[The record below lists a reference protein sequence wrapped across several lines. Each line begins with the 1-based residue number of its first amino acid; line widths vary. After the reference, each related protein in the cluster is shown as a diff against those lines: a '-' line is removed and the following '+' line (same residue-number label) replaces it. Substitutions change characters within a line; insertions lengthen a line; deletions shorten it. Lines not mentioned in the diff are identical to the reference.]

1 MKQKYIYEI
10 EKHASKYL
18 TTDDMIVCRD
28 IGFIH
33 ILCYHISDYSKYPFI
48 QFLLDKTP
56 RDISHILS
64 EEFILPTI
72 VVTQQTHQVEF
83 IAFQKI
89 KHKLETLGCN
99 VEQLKI
105 DDTFVGSLQINGT
118 LFLLF
123 NISSVSLNTPKL
135 TANTVSLFVLPSEII
150 NTGTVCNIPIHI
162 NVKNLFLSLPQLGIL
177 YHKEEKKNS
186 FLQYP
191 LPDAVY
197 FGSEIRK
204 IEMQSVVG
212 ILKMQKYSLKT
223 PYYYF
228 CKTFNLAKK
237 NAFRGDNKIGIMRCA
252 LFSERCGFY
261 SEEKNKLT
269 LTDEEID
276 IDYVDCSV
284 VYIDYLKN
292 EMNCEDILVLEEC
305 FQSLSFYENE
315 MNTVVV

>member
-18 TTDDMIVCRD
+18 TADDMIVCRD
-28 IGFIH
+28 IGLIH
-33 ILCYHISDYSKYPFI
+33 ILCYHISDCSKYPFI

-72 VVTQQTHQVEF
+72 VVTQQSHQVEF

-89 KHKLETLGCN
+89 KHKLEILGCN

-105 DDTFVGSLQINGT
+105 DEIFVGSVQINGT

-123 NISSVSLNTPKL
+123 NVTPVSLNTPKL
-135 TANTVSLFVLPSEII
+135 SSNSASWFVLPSEIV
-150 NTGTVCNIPIHI
+150 NTGSVCNIPIHM
-162 NVKNLFLSLPQLGIL
+162 NVRNLFLSLPQLGIL
-177 YHKEEKKNS
+177 YHKEEQRKNS
-186 FLQYP
+186 FVQYP

-204 IEMQSVVG
+204 IEMQSIVG

-237 NAFRGDNKIGIMRCA
+237 NAFRGEDKKIGIMRCA
-252 LFSERCGFY
+252 LFSTERCGFY
-261 SEEKNKLT
+261 SEENNKLT
-269 LTDEEID
+269 LIDEEID

-284 VYIDYLKN
+284 VYIDYVKN
-292 EMNCEDILVLEEC
+292 EMTFEDILVLEEC
-305 FQSLSFYENE
+305 FQPLSFYEE
-315 MNTVVV
+315 